1 MRAFETR
8 VPRIV
13 RAALLACA
21 VAASGCGGGG
31 GDGPSGLPTPASVTI
46 TTQLTELFV
55 GQSLQ
60 LIAQAL
66 DDAGVEIAAGDAS
79 WTSNSTSVVQVSET
93 GMLLAMAPGTA
104 TLTVTIAGKS
114 ASLQVTVEALP
125 PYDITIQ
132 VGSTFAPASFTVRR
146 GGTVR
151 FTFSGTSQNVT
162 FSRAFAGAPTD
173 IPATT
178 TGTVNRQFGTIGDYR
193 FESTVTPGMAGFV
206 RVR

>member
-1 MRAFETR
+1 MLGCA
-8 VPRIV
+8 IAI
-13 RAALLACA
+13 AA
-21 VAASGCGGGG
+21 CGGGG
-31 GDGPSGLPTPASVTI
+31 GDGPTGLPTPASVTI

-60 LIAQAL
+60 LSAQAL
-66 DDAGVEIAAGDAS
+66 DAAGLEIAAGDAA
-79 WTSNSTSVVQVSET
+79 WTSSSASVVQVTET
-93 GMLLAMAPGTA
+93 GMLSAMAPGTA

-114 ASLQVTVEALP
+114 ASVPLTVEALP
-125 PYDITIQ
+125 LYDVTIQ
-132 VGSTFAPASFTVRR
+132 VGAAFAPASFTVRR

-151 FTFSGTSQNVT
+151 FAFSGTAQNVT

-173 IPATT
+173 IPSTT
-178 TGTVNRQFGTIGDYR
+178 TGTVNRQFGTIGDFR